1 MSRCDYETLM
11 SLLSDRRSIR
21 RFDDRAVDPADID
34 KLVEAARW
42 APSNHNR
49 QGWKFVV
56 FSDADE
62 LAGIAEQVRH
72 SLAIRL
78 DECAEI
84 PPASGEEFI
93 EHATCFARAPCV
105 ILVMHKRP
113 SLAAGRLVA
122 DNPLASG
129 EPLSAA
135 MATQNMLLAART
147 MGLGACVLTG
157 PLLAPDV
164 WEQLDDLPLGFEPT
178 CLVAIGHPAGPHP
191 ETPRKKRL
199 EQIIEYRQGE

>member
-11 SLLSDRRSIR
+11 SLLADRRSVR

-62 LAGIAEQVRH
+62 LARIAEQVRH

-84 PPASGEEFI
+84 PPASVRSI
-93 EHATCFARAPCV
+93 
-105 ILVMHKRP
+105 
-113 SLAAGRLVA
+113 SLR
-122 DNPLASG
+122 
-129 EPLSAA
+129 
-135 MATQNMLLAART
+135 R
-147 MGLGACVLTG
+147 
-157 PLLAPDV
+157 
-164 WEQLDDLPLGFEPT
+164 
-178 CLVAIGHPAGPHP
+178 
-191 ETPRKKRL
+191 
-199 EQIIEYRQGE
+199 